1 MIDDSRGAVR
11 RYAYAVALL
20 LLSGFV
26 VALFSASSPA
36 HAAQPDMPSL
46 PSLSALLAQPAK
58 GPASDASAPQ
68 TASAAAPSS
77 SPSPSSPSPSPSPE
91 PASQADLVKSLDSV
105 IATLDSTRRREALVA
120 QLKQLRTAA
129 RQAGPPAS
137 ASQAAAAPRASGLFG
152 AVASGVTRF
161 EARMLAGNT
170 PIDFWIGRF
179 NAAGNEFYTIAS
191 GQGHERPLTILLDF
205 ATMLA
210 VWGGCAAVLIFI
222 QHKLCVH
229 YRWKVGL
236 PANPATPQVMIFV
249 FRRIGPWIVAFLA
262 ALQLAR
268 STGDPSM
275 GRMIAMVLAYAIVCG
290 AAFSAICLIMFSLFG
305 SSGHRRVAVQILTV
319 RARRRL
325 FAIGVCGALGD
336 AALNYN
342 VGHTLGPN
350 LSGLVST
357 AANIGAAV
365 LGAYFVLQFRRPVAH
380 LIENRPYTRR
390 CAHPVSTEAFDVIGA
405 FWHVPM
411 LLLAL
416 ASVVATLWGV
426 SSTEDALQR
435 AVASA
440 ALLVVAFFLSA
451 IVLRVTRPRPR
462 AQAQAQRRRAG
473 RQSAYIGR
481 MVRFVGTL
489 VTLAIWSGFFELA
502 ARTWD
507 YSIIALAE
515 DTASGRGIT
524 QSMLSICEIVFVGW
538 LLWIML
544 DTAIQEALSP
554 TGPRGKARM
563 PSTRARTMLPLVRN
577 AAAVAIVTVA
587 TIAVLANLGLNVT
600 PLLAGAGVIGL
611 AVGFGAQTLVQDLI
625 TGLFIIIEDT
635 ISVGDSI
642 DIDGGHAGIV
652 ENLTIRTVRVRD
664 GQGAIHAIPFSQIK
678 IVKNLSRDFAYAVIE
693 VRVPFSADVESVTR
707 MIREVGADLSEDFR
721 YRREI
726 MGPIEVW
733 GLDRFDPN
741 WMVIKGQIKT
751 RPLQQWSV
759 ARAFNMRLKLKMDE
773 AGMAVPVP
781 QMEVRLTAPGDARS
795 DVERAARVIGDAV
808 FASADGTPVRVDSVG
823 LHGERGPLV

>member
-1 MIDDSRGAVR
+1 M
-11 RYAYAVALL
+11 
-20 LLSGFV
+20 
-26 VALFSASSPA
+26 
-36 HAAQPDMPSL
+36 
-46 PSLSALLAQPAK
+46 
-58 GPASDASAPQ
+58 
-68 TASAAAPSS
+68 
-77 SPSPSSPSPSPSPE
+77 
-91 PASQADLVKSLDSV
+91 VKSLDSV
-105 IATLDSTRRREALVA
+105 IATLDSTRRRDALVA
-120 QLKQLRTAA
+120 QLKKLREAA
-129 RQAGPPAS
+129 RQVGPPVS
-137 ASQAAAAPRASGLFG
+137 ASQAAEAPRASGLFG
-152 AVASGVTRF
+152 AVASGFTRF
-161 EARMLAGNT
+161 EARVLAGDT
-170 PIDFWIGRF
+170 PIDYWIGRF

-205 ATMLA
+205 AMMLA

-222 QHKLCVH
+222 QHKLCAH
-229 YRWKVGL
+229 YRWKLGL

-249 FRRIGPWIVAFLA
+249 FRRIGPWIVSFLA

-305 SSGHRRVAVQILTV
+305 SSGHRRIAVQILTV

-342 VGHTLGPN
+342 VGYTLGPN

-365 LGAYFVLQFRRPVAH
+365 LSAHFVLQFRRPVAH

-390 CAHPVSTEAFDVIGA
+390 CAHPVTTEAFDVIGA

-426 SSTEDALQR
+426 SSTENVLQR

-451 IVLRVTRPRPR
+451 IVLRVTRPRAR
-462 AQAQAQRRRAG
+462 AQRRRAG

-489 VTLAIWSGFFELA
+489 VTLAIWTGFFELA

-507 YSIIALAE
+507 YSVIALAE

-524 QSMLSICEIVFVGW
+524 QSMLSICVIVFVGW

-544 DTAIQEALSP
+544 DTAVQEALSP

-678 IVKNLSRDFAYAVIE
+678 IVKNLSRDFAYAVID

-707 MIREVGADLSEDFR
+707 MIREVGADLIEDFR

-726 MGPIEVW
+726 LGPIEVW

-759 ARAFNMRLKLKMDE
+759 ARAFNLRLKLKMDE

-781 QMEVRLTAPGDARS
+781 QMEVRLTSPADARA
-795 DVERAARVIGDAV
+795 DVERAALVIGDAV
-808 FASADGTPVRVDSVG
+808 FATADGTPPRGVDSVG
-823 LHGERGPLV
+823 LHGEHEPLV